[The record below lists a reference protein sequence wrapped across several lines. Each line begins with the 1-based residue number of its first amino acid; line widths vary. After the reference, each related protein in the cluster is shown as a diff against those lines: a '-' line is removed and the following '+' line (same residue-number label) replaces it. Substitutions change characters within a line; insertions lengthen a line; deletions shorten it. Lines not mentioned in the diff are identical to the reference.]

1 MMDSVYAVV
10 VLFQVTELQ
19 AEVDHLLRE
28 SRVAED
34 KKGVE
39 VQKVLSPFV

>member
-1 MMDSVYAVV
+1 MTVSVYAAV

-19 AEVDHLLRE
+19 AEVDNLLRE

-39 VQKVLSPFV
+39 VQKVFSPFV